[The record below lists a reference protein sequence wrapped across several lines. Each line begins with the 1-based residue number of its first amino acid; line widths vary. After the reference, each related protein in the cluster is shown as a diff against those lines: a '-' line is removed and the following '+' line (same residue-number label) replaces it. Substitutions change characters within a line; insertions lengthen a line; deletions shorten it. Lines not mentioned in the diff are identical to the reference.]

1 MRFALVLVIA
11 TTFSCKSPEEM
22 IIEAATGGAV
32 DIENGKV
39 TIKGEDGEVVTM
51 NSDGEGGK
59 VTITNE
65 KGEKATIDGKDG
77 TMRVVSKDGVAEF
90 GTGKL
95 PEDFPLELIDGA
107 TVVTSSSSNEDD
119 KKSFH
124 VMAHVDKAP
133 KAVADF
139 YADKLKA
146 EGFKKVKR
154 TEHNMGDGAMIT
166 LNGRKGK
173 KVNVAVTAVR
183 EKKSDKTMLT
193 VVWNQR

>member
-1 MRFALVLVIA
+1 MRLALALVIA
-11 TTFSCKSPEEM
+11 TTFACKSPEEM
-22 IIEAATGGAV
+22 IVEAATGGKV
-32 DIENGKV
+32 DIEKGKV

-51 NSDGEGGK
+51 NSDEEGGK

-77 TMRVVSKDGVAEF
+77 TMRVVSDDGVAEF

-107 TVVTSSSSNEDD
+107 KVVTSSSSNEGD
-119 KKSFH
+119 KQSFH

-133 KAVADF
+133 KEVADF
-139 YADKLKA
+139 YAEKLEA
-146 EGFKKVKR
+146 AGFKKVKR
-154 TEHNMGDGAMIT
+154 TEHSMGNGAMIT

-173 KVNVAVTAVR
+173 KLTAAVTAVR
-183 EKKSDKTMLT
+183 EKEGDKTMLT
-193 VVWNQR
+193 VVWSAR